1 MLKTVYIK
9 YLEKVLL
16 LYSESDLKS
25 IELNHLLVLI
35 LPVELP
41 VANIFIFIF
50 SFLSDISYL
59 LLFNKQTQTLAD

>member
-25 IELNHLLVLI
+25 IELNHLLGLI